1 MTWATRKYR
10 VRVRTIVIGE
20 VEVSVHGYD
29 EISRINAAVSNA
41 SQKSR
46 RVQIKNAR
54 RPITGGEIE
63 VLTVEPVAE
72 VMS

>member
-1 MTWATRKYR
+1 MSWATRKYR
-10 VRVRTIVIGE
+10 VRVRTTVIGE
-20 VEVSVHGYD
+20 VDVNCHGYD
-29 EISRINAAVSNA
+29 ENSRIDTAAREA
-41 SQKSR
+41 TQKSR

>member
-1 MTWATRKYR
+1 MSESTRKYR
-10 VRVRTIVIGE
+10 VRVRTTVIGE
-20 VEVSVHGYD
+20 VEVSAFGYGED
-29 EISRINAAVSNA
+29 DRIDTAAKNATV
-41 SQKSR
+41 KSR

-72 VMS
+72 IVP